1 MNVSILAAD
10 VLAKDL
16 ERDQIAEA
24 RERFL
29 QRGGQIDKREIIQR
43 DPHTG
48 SWSEM
53 HAREILAAG
62 KDKAEDLAALQA
74 RQKELEERI
83 RRAERAAERVA
94 ARRASK

>member
-10 VLAKDL
+10 VLAKGL

-29 QRGGQIDKREIIQR
+29 QRGGQIDKREIMQR

-62 KDKAEDLAALQA
+62 KDKAEDLETLQA
-74 RQKELEERI
+74 RLKELKAQL
-83 RRAERAAERVA
+83 RRAKRAADRVA
-94 ARRASK
+94 ARRAAE

>member
-1 MNVSILAAD
+1 MNVSIFAAD
-10 VLAKDL
+10 VLAKNL

-29 QRGGQIDKREIIQR
+29 QRGGQIDKREIMQR

-62 KDKAEDLAALQA
+62 KDKAEDLETLQA
-74 RQKELEERI
+74 RLKELKAQL

-94 ARRASK
+94 ARRAAE